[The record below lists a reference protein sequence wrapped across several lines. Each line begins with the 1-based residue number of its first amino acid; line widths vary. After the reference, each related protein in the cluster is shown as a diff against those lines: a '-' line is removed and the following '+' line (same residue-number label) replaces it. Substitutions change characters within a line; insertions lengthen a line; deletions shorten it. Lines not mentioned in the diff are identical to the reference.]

1 VLLDRIAYVILEVRF
16 SAGEI
21 TPTFVIPMVTLPM
34 LSQIIHRFRLH
45 LPSTKFCAQLA
56 ISLLVTAH
64 GILPASADSSATAPA
79 ALKTILT
86 NIDTAANNRQLP
98 TLLRYY
104 SPNFNPGDGLTR
116 ATWQQSLGQFWQ
128 SYSNLKYTTTVASWK
143 PDGKGYIAQ
152 TVTKITGTQQ
162 TNGRSQ
168 NLQATIESR
177 QKIAGGQIVEQ
188 QIIHERTQVSS
199 GSQPPTVDLTL
210 PDKLQANAEYNLD
223 AIVREP
229 LGEDVLMGAVVEQPI
244 SADAYGKASD
254 YKLELLTAG
263 GLFKIARAPGKSGDY
278 WFSTVFIRPTGMT
291 TLTQRVRV
299 IKAQ

>member
-1 VLLDRIAYVILEVRF
+1 LENRIAYVIVEVRF
-16 SAGEI
+16 SVGKI
-21 TPTFVIPMVTLPM
+21 TPPIVIPTVTLPM
-34 LSQIIHRFRLH
+34 LSQIIHRFRPNLR
-45 LPSTKFCAQLA
+45 STKFCAQLA

-79 ALKTILT
+79 ALKTILS
-86 NIDTAANNRQLP
+86 NIDTAANSRQLP

-104 SPNFNPGDGLTR
+104 GANFNPGDGMTR
-116 ATWQQSLGQFWQ
+116 ATWQQSLGQLWQ
-128 SYSNLKYTTTVASWK
+128 SYSNLKYTTTLVSWK
-143 PDGKGYIAQ
+143 PDGNGYTAE

-162 TNGRSQ
+162 TNGRIEK
-168 NLQATIESR
+168 LQATIQSR

-210 PDKLQANAEYNLD
+210 PDKLQTNAEYNLD

-244 SADAYGKASD
+244 SADSYGKASD

-263 GLFKIARAPGKSGDY
+263 GLFKISRAPGKSGDY

-299 IKAQ
+299 VKAQ